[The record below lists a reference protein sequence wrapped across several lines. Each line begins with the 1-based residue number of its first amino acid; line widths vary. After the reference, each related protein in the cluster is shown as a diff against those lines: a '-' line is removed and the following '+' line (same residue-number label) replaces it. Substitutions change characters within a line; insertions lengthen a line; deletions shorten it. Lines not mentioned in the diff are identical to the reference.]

1 MGFNVILPSLSL
13 SIVESDRKV
22 AVKESSDLVETAE
35 EEEDDRV
42 NEGRG
47 LLLGCCAACCAADA
61 KYDAGLNERLAIFGQ
76 QSPLIVNR

>member
-1 MGFNVILPSLSL
+1 M
-13 SIVESDRKV
+13 VESDRKV

-47 LLLGCCAACCAADA
+47 LRLGCCAACCAADA

-76 QSPLIVNR
+76 QKSANRQPLTPRYPWYS